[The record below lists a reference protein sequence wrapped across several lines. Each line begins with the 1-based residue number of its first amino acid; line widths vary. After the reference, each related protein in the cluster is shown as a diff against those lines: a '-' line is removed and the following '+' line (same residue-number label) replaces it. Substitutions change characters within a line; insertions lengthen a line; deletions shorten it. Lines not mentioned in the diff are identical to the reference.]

1 MRNILFSTATVGQI
15 IKDMEAIAWKN
26 NPASLVIATMTA
38 TTCMSKACRY
48 VRV

>member
-1 MRNILFSTATVGQI
+1 MRNILISTATVGQI
-15 IKDMEAIAWKN
+15 IKDLEAIVWKIN
-26 NPASLVIATMTA
+26 LASLVRATMTA